1 MNGQQTTVQAAN
13 RAPGSISLFDAIT
26 APKIKHIAS
35 VATRTPSK
43 ITTKQTQELEAAVMR
58 HIEPRGGKVK

>member
-1 MNGQQTTVQAAN
+1 MATKPPSKIVH
-13 RAPGSISLFDAIT
+13 PIT

-43 ITTKQTQELEAAVMR
+43 VTTKQTQELGASVLR

>member
-1 MNGQQTTVQAAN
+1 MAKTRSKPPSKTVTVH
-13 RAPGSISLFDAIT
+13 PIT

-43 ITTKQTQELEAAVMR
+43 VTTKQTQELGASVMR
-58 HIEPRGGKVK
+58 HIEPRGGKIK

>member
-1 MNGQQTTVQAAN
+1 MTKTPSKPPSKTVIVH
-13 RAPGSISLFDAIT
+13 PIT

-43 ITTKQTQELEAAVMR
+43 VTTKQTQELGASVMR
-58 HIEPRGGKVK
+58 HIEPRGGKIK

>member
-1 MNGQQTTVQAAN
+1 MATKPPSKIVH
-13 RAPGSISLFDAIT
+13 PIT

-43 ITTKQTQELEAAVMR
+43 VTTKGASVLR